1 MATCQEDNA
10 LTKKLNNAVKT
21 LFMDFFLKKKF
32 MPWFAWKTIAGLAIA
47 YSWDCGLEQSLEFFF

>member
-21 LFMDFFLKKKF
+21 LFMDFFLKKKIHA
-32 MPWFAWKTIAGLAIA
+32 MVCLENHSWVGYCILMGLWI
-47 YSWDCGLEQSLEFFF
+47 GTVP

>member
-21 LFMDFFLKKKF
+21 LFMDFFFKNKIHAMVCLENHSWVGYCIL
-32 MPWFAWKTIAGLAIA
+32 MGLWI
-47 YSWDCGLEQSLEFFF
+47 GTVP